1 MKFNLI
7 SFILDKLGSK
17 RNKVLAAVIFA
28 GITNGM
34 VMLVINDVAKD
45 FNEIN
50 FVNLLFFALCISG
63 FMYARR
69 FSEYN
74 TQASVQSAISERHLA
89 IIDKLR
95 KSSLSQYEKIGKM
108 SVISNLL
115 DNSQIIYES
124 SRILVHVSTAGVML
138 IFCFGYIAWLSTI
151 AFWMCAV
158 VLTIGIFTYKKAQR
172 QVVELYHQ
180 YQAKDADFYNALN
193 HFLDGFKE
201 LKISRERSDDIYL
214 NEFTANLHESVALK
228 LRSEK
233 KVVTNTTFIQC
244 LFYVLMACVVF
255 LLPQLDE
262 AEPSVLMSITAVVL
276 FMSGAIGLLVEA
288 MPLVMKADIALGNL
302 DKMESRINQAMECE
316 QLNRPGHFN
325 DFSSITLSDLTY
337 NYLDE
342 TKNKMFSIGPV
353 DLTLK
358 RGEIIFLVGGNGSGK
373 TTLLKNICGLYSAS
387 SGSIHIDDRVL
398 QNDSYDDFRNLF
410 SIVLTDF
417 HLFEKLYG
425 LDNHDEK
432 SINDLIV
439 RMKIEDKTY
448 FKDGRFSNLDLSTG
462 QRKRIAL
469 IVSLLEDKPIMVF
482 DEVAADQDPE
492 FREEYY
498 RVILPELK
506 KQNKTII
513 LVSHDDRYFDMADT
527 LIKLEYG
534 KIASITRQDHE

>member
-1 MKFNLI
+1 MKFNLV
-7 SFILDKLGSK
+7 SFILSRLGSK
-17 RNKVLAAVIFA
+17 RNKIVASVIFA

-50 FVNLLFFALCISG
+50 VRNLLFFALCIFG

-69 FSEYN
+69 YSEYN
-74 TQASVQSAISERHLA
+74 TQACIQSAISERHLT

-124 SRILVHVSTAGVML
+124 TRILVHVSTAGVML

-158 VLTIGIFTYKKAQR
+158 ILTIGIFTYKRAQR

-180 YQAKDADFYNALN
+180 FQAKDAEFFNALN

-201 LKISRERSDDIYL
+201 LKISREKSNDIYI
-214 NEFTANLHESVALK
+214 NEFSANLHQSVELK
-228 LRSEK
+228 LKSEK
-233 KVVTNTTFIQC
+233 KVVTNTTFIQS
-244 LFYVLMACVVF
+244 LFYVLMASIVF

-288 MPLVMKADIALGNL
+288 MPLVMKADIALSNL
-302 DKMESRINQAMECE
+302 DKMESRINQALECE
-316 QLNRPGHFN
+316 QQNRPGYFN
-325 DFSSITLSDLTY
+325 DFSSIRLSDLSY

-353 DLTLK
+353 DLTLN

-373 TTLLKNICGLYSAS
+373 TTLLKNLCGLYSPS
-387 SGSIHIDDRVL
+387 SGSIHIDDRTL
-398 QNDSYDDFRNLF
+398 QHDSYDDFRNLF

-425 LDNHDEK
+425 LDKYEEK
-432 SINDLIV
+432 DVNDLLA
-439 RMKIEDKTY
+439 RMQIENKTH
-448 FKDGRFSNLDLSTG
+448 FKNGRFSSLDLSTG

-534 KIASITRQDHE
+534 KIASITRQEHK

>member
-172 QVVELYHQ
+172 QVVELYHE
-180 YQAKDADFYNALN
+180 YQAKDAEFYNALN

-201 LKISRERSDDIYL
+201 LKISRERSNDIYL

-325 DFSSITLSDLTY
+325 DFSSIRLSDLTY

-425 LDNHDEK
+425 LKSYDEK
-432 SINDLIV
+432 SINDLIE

>member
-7 SFILDKLGSK
+7 GFILSKLGNK
-17 RNKVLAAVIFA
+17 RNKIVASVIFA

-34 VMLVINDVAKD
+34 VMLVINDAAKD

-50 FVNLLFFALCISG
+50 FRNLFFFALCISG

-69 FSEYN
+69 YSEYN

-124 SRILVHVSTAGVML
+124 TRILVHVSTAGVML
-138 IFCFGYIAWLSTI
+138 IFCFGYIAWMSTI
-151 AFWMCAV
+151 AFWMCALI
-158 VLTIGIFTYKKAQR
+158 LTVGIFTYKTAQR
-172 QVVELYHQ
+172 QVVALYHEF
-180 YQAKDADFYNALN
+180 QAKDAEFFNALN

-201 LKISRERSDDIYL
+201 LKISREKSDDIYF
-214 NEFTANLHESVALK
+214 NEFSANLHQSVELK

-233 KVVTNTTFIQC
+233 KVVANTTFIQS
-244 LFYVLMACVVF
+244 LFYILMACIVF

-262 AEPSVLMSITAVVL
+262 AEPSVLMSITSVVL

-288 MPLVMKADIALGNL
+288 MPLVMKADIALNNL
-302 DKMESRINQAMECE
+302 DKMESKINQALECA
-316 QLNRPGHFN
+316 QQNRPGYFN
-325 DFSSITLSDLTY
+325 DFSHIVLKDLTY
-337 NYLDE
+337 NYLDQ
-342 TKNKMFSIGPV
+342 TQNKMFSIGPI
-353 DLTLK
+353 DLTLN

-373 TTLLKNICGLYSAS
+373 TTLLKNLCGLYTPS
-387 SGSIHIDDRVL
+387 SGSIHVDNRML
-398 QNDSYDDFRNLF
+398 KADSLDDFRNLF

-425 LDNHDEK
+425 LSQYDEK
-432 SINDLIV
+432 EVNDLLV
-439 RMKIEDKTY
+439 RMEIENKTT
-448 FKDGRFSNLDLSTG
+448 FQNGRFSNLDLSTG

-482 DEVAADQDPE
+482 DEVAADQDPQ

-513 LVSHDDRYFDMADT
+513 LVSHDDRYFDVADT

-534 KIASITRQDHE
+534 KVASITRQEHA

>member
-7 SFILDKLGSK
+7 SFILSKLGTK
-17 RNKVLAAVIFA
+17 RNSIVASVIFA
-28 GITNGM
+28 GLTNGM
-34 VMLVINDVAKD
+34 VMLVINDAAKD

-50 FVNLLFFALCISG
+50 FRNLFFFALCISG

-69 FSEYN
+69 YSEYN
-74 TQASVQSAISERHLA
+74 TQAAVQSAISERHLA

-95 KSSLSQYEKIGKM
+95 KSSLSHYEKIGKM

-124 SRILVHVSTAGVML
+124 TRILVHVSTAGVML
-138 IFCFGYIAWLSTI
+138 IFCFGYIAWMSTI

-158 VLTIGIFTYKKAQR
+158 VLATGIFTYKTAQR
-172 QVVELYHQ
+172 QVVALYHEF
-180 YQAKDADFYNALN
+180 QAKDAEFFNALN

-201 LKISRERSDDIYL
+201 LKISREKSNDIYI
-214 NEFTANLHESVALK
+214 NEFSANLHQSVELK

-233 KVVTNTTFIQC
+233 KVVANTTFIQS
-244 LFYVLMACVVF
+244 LFYILMACVVF

-262 AEPSVLMSITAVVL
+262 AEPSVLMSITSVVL

-288 MPLVMKADIALGNL
+288 MPLVMRADIALSNL
-302 DKMESRINQAMECE
+302 DKMENKINQALESE
-316 QLNRPGHFN
+316 QLNRPGYFN
-325 DFSSITLSDLTY
+325 DFSRIVLADLTY

-342 TKNKMFSIGPV
+342 TQNKMFSIGPI
-353 DLTLK
+353 DLTLN

-373 TTLLKNICGLYSAS
+373 TTLLKNLCGLYLPS
-387 SGSIHIDDRVL
+387 SGSIHIDNRPLKV
-398 QNDSYDDFRNLF
+398 DSFDDFRNLF

-425 LDNHDEK
+425 LKQYDEK
-432 SINDLIV
+432 EVNDLLV
-439 RMKIEDKTY
+439 RMQIENKTS
-448 FKDGRFSNLDLSTG
+448 FSNGRFSNLDLSTG

-513 LVSHDDRYFDMADT
+513 LVSHDDRYFDVADT

-534 KIASITRQDHE
+534 KVASIKKREHS

>member
-7 SFILDKLGSK
+7 RFILDKLGSK

-172 QVVELYHQ
+172 QVVELYHE
-180 YQAKDADFYNALN
+180 YQAKDAEFYNALN

-201 LKISRERSDDIYL
+201 LKISRERSNDIYL

-325 DFSSITLSDLTY
+325 DFSSIRLSDLTY

-425 LDNHDEK
+425 LKSYDEK
-432 SINDLIV
+432 SINDLIE